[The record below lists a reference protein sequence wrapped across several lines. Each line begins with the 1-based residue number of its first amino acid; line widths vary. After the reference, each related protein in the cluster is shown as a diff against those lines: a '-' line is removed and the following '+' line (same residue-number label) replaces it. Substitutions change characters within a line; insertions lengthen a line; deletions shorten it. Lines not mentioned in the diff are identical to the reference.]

1 MELIGELMK
10 NRIIS
15 GTNHLIV
22 WTIWGIMRGAM
33 LTTKIHAWCIS
44 FVVMTLDWFIVKD
57 ENGMPYGVNILKN
70 QCKCG
75 EKHDNSRGA

>member
-1 MELIGELMK
+1 MLSNLMELIGELMK

-44 FVVMTLDWFIVKD
+44 
-57 ENGMPYGVNILKN
+57 YGVNILKN